1 LERIFGNRNKS
12 QIRKITIGEDFIMVG
27 AGKGFVGFDQL
38 IKWVAVGIEAIAIG
52 IIVVGAITTTVI
64 FLVRIIR
71 EGALEDCYRRFRS
84 DFGKAILLGLE
95 FLIASDIVGT
105 VAVGPT
111 YTDLGILAL
120 LVVIRTFLSFSLEL
134 EITGRWPWQSAA
146 DGRRSQ

>member
-1 LERIFGNRNKS
+1 
-12 QIRKITIGEDFIMVG
+12 MVG
-27 AGKGFVGFDQL
+27 AAKGFEGFDQL

-64 FLVRIIR
+64 FLVRIIK
-71 EGALEDCYRRFRS
+71 EGALDDCYRRFRS

-111 YTDLGILAL
+111 YADLGILAL

-134 EITGRWPWQSAA
+134 EITGRWPWQSAD
-146 DGRRSQ
+146 DGRRSK

>member
-1 LERIFGNRNKS
+1 
-12 QIRKITIGEDFIMVG
+12 MVG
-27 AGKGFVGFDQL
+27 AGKGFEGFDQL

-52 IIVVGAITTTVI
+52 IIVVGAIATTIV
-64 FLVRIIR
+64 FLLRIIK

-146 DGRRSQ
+146 DGRKGQ

>member
-1 LERIFGNRNKS
+1 
-12 QIRKITIGEDFIMVG
+12 MVG
-27 AGKGFVGFDQL
+27 AGKGFEGFDQL
-38 IKWVAVGIEAIAIG
+38 IKWVAVGIEALAIG
-52 IIVVGAITTTVI
+52 IIVVGAITTTIV
-64 FLVRIIR
+64 FLVRIIK
-71 EGALEDCYRRFRS
+71 EGALDDCYRRFRS

-134 EITGRWPWQSAA
+134 EITGRWPWQSNTA
-146 DGRRSQ
+146 DRRSK

>member
-1 LERIFGNRNKS
+1 M
-12 QIRKITIGEDFIMVG
+12 MVG
-27 AGKGFVGFDQL
+27 SSVGFEGFDQS

-52 IIVVGAITTTVI
+52 IIVVGAIITTIIFVVRVI
-64 FLVRIIR
+64 KERSLD
-71 EGALEDCYRRFRS
+71 DCYRKFRS

-134 EITGRWPWQSAA
+134 EITGRWPWQNSTAGHISA
-146 DGRRSQ
+146 